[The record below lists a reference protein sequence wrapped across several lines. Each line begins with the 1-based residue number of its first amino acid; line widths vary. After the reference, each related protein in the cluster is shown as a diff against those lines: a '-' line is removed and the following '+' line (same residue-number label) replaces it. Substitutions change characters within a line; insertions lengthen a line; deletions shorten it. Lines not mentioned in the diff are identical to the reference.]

1 MTSLVLSITTLFVI
15 FPKNKLKDYYS
26 IIISKKA
33 QLPNKAK
40 KLRQIFNL
48 IEKKLKFTFTLPYSM
63 AFEPYVKAFQHK
75 HFKFYTLYKQ
85 EITEN
90 WILWA

>member
-15 FPKNKLKDYYS
+15 FPKKIERLLS

-33 QLPNKAK
+33 QLPNNAK

-48 IEKKLKFTFTLPYSM
+48 TEKKLKFTFTLPHRL

-90 WILWA
+90 WIL

>member
-15 FPKNKLKDYYS
+15 FPKKLKDYYS

-33 QLPNKAK
+33 QLPNNAK

-48 IEKKLKFTFTLPYSM
+48 TERKLKFTFTLPYRM

-75 HFKFYTLYKQ
+75 HFKFYNLYKQ

-90 WILWA
+90 WIL